1 MKFSLESLSDVNSI
15 HGYDNNSIVIKTINN
30 SDFLTL
36 NTSLILTPKK
46 IITEWSI
53 NHIAELSVSDVEY
66 FKSLDTEVLIL
77 AQQSG
82 AQVPP
87 EILVKFAEQ
96 AIGVESMLL
105 GAACRTYNLLVA
117 EGRQVVLAVN
127 FN

>member
-1 MKFSLESLSDVNSI
+1 MKFSLESLSDVNRI
-15 HGYDNNSIVIKTINN
+15 HAYDNNSIVIKTKKN
-30 SDFLTL
+30 SDFLT
-36 NTSLILTPKK
+36 
-46 IITEWSI
+46 I
-53 NHIAELSVSDVEY
+53 NHITDLTVSDVDY

-77 AQQSG
+77 VQKSSVQL
-82 AQVPP
+82 PP
-87 EILVKFAEQ
+87 EILVKFAQQ

>member
-1 MKFSLESLSDVNSI
+1 MKFSLESLSDVNRI
-15 HGYDNNSIVIKTINN
+15 HAYDNNSIVIKTKNN
-30 SDFLTL
+30 SDFLTI
-36 NTSLILTPKK
+36 NTSLIITPNN
-46 IITEWSI
+46 IITEWPI
-53 NHIAELSVSDVEY
+53 NHITDLTVSDVDY

-77 AQQSG
+77 VQKSSVQL
-82 AQVPP
+82 PP
-87 EILVKFAEQ
+87 EILVKFAQQ

>member
-1 MKFSLESLSDVNSI
+1 MKFSLESLSDVNRI
-15 HGYDNNSIVIKTINN
+15 HAYDNTSIVIKTKNNSDVLTINN
-30 SDFLTL
+30 SL
-36 NTSLILTPKK
+36 
-46 IITEWSI
+46 IITPNTIVTEWPI
-53 NHIAELSVSDVEY
+53 NPIAKLSVDDIKY

-82 AQVPP
+82 VQVPP
-87 EILVKFAEQ
+87 EILVKFSEQ

-105 GAACRTYNLLVA
+105 GPACRTYNLLVA